1 MKSDHRSKS
10 FHPLLSGQ
18 VEIPSHVDDI
28 YDHPLKVVGCLLSRW
43 GGGVVVERT
52 RSNIFGIELVTAGN
66 AVFIQNG
73 RQYLVNPGQVF
84 VLRKTCTHL
93 YRTGP
98 AGFLHKRCL
107 TLEGPILEPLLY
119 AANLA
124 ECDYVVPGPGSPV
137 PHLLRTIHR
146 LLGKKDT
153 GLLSEISQL
162 AYRLVIELGKVSRP
176 QYPLPV
182 HAALDFMQN
191 NLSKTLTSEQIAKK
205 TGLSPTHFN
214 RLFKKHLQ
222 VSPVAFFIQ
231 KKMALAQYLL
241 SHTSMSVKEVA
252 AATGYD
258 DPLYFSAQFKK
269 HFRLA
274 PSRFA
279 HHVPASQAG
288 GSPICPP

>member
-1 MKSDHRSKS
+1 MKSDHRPRS
-10 FHPLLSGQ
+10 FHPLLAGQ
-18 VEIPSHVDDI
+18 VEIPSRVDDI
-28 YDHPLKVVGCLLSRW
+28 YDHPLQVVGCLLSRW
-43 GGGVVVERT
+43 GGGVVVERSC
-52 RSNIFGIELVTAGN
+52 SNIFGIELITAGN

-84 VLRKTCTHL
+84 ILRKNCAHL

-107 TLEGPILEPLLY
+107 VLEGPILEPLLY

-124 ECDYVVPGPGSPV
+124 ECDYVVLAAGSPV

-153 GLLSEISQL
+153 GLLSEVSQL

-182 HAALDFMQN
+182 HVALDFMQN
-191 NLSKTLTSEQIAKK
+191 NLSRPLTSDQIAKK

-214 RLFKKHLQ
+214 RLFKKYLQ
-222 VSPVAFFIQ
+222 LSPVAFFIR

-258 DPLYFSAQFKK
+258 DPLYFSAQFKR
-269 HFRLA
+269 HFHLA

-279 HHVPASQAG
+279 RHST
-288 GSPICPP
+288 GSSTAEPSICPP